1 MLKNFTLDKKKKFFN
16 KNGVIVVRNFFPKH
30 LIRDCLQELDRFKN
44 IKKKN
49 KNIVYDRSGKNK
61 YIRYFQY
68 LNIYVRSFDQF
79 FNDKILNF
87 SSIFLGDEC
96 YFSSMGYHNKIP
108 GAQFTPPHQDNFY
121 WCRKPKKALT
131 AYVAL
136 NDQSSKNGGIEY
148 YLKSHKLKTFDH
160 KSSNVKAFSSY
171 IESKKIPKL
180 KIFKPNL
187 KMGDVIFHHCNII
200 HKANANNHKTKERK
214 ALAIAIYSSKS
225 QIDKDMLKKYQKNK
239 TKRKF

>member
-1 MLKNFTLDKKKKFFN
+1 MQKT
-16 KNGVIVVRNFFPKH
+16 
-30 LIRDCLQELDRFKN
+30 
-44 IKKKN
+44 
-49 KNIVYDRSGKNK
+49 
-61 YIRYFQY
+61 
-68 LNIYVRSFDQF
+68 
-79 FNDKILNF
+79 
-87 SSIFLGDEC
+87 
-96 YFSSMGYHNKIP
+96 
-108 GAQFTPPHQDNFY
+108 
-121 WCRKPKKALT
+121 KKALT

-225 QIDKDMLKKYQKNK
+225 QIDKDMLKKISKK
-239 TKRKF
+239 